1 MNALRSG
8 ETLEEEK
15 DTYDISKDLLA
26 HAKSIKSFN
35 ASARGKEDEVSVE
48 ELKELRRVQKERT
61 EVSLLV
67 IRPSSLIQRPFPPP
81 PPHAHSPPQ
90 IQKMKALGMD
100 IRPSM
105 GVRMESRQVA
115 DEDDY

>member
-26 HAKSIKSFN
+26 HAKGIKSFN

-61 EVSLLV
+61 EVSVLYCV
-67 IRPSSLIQRPFPPP
+67 YSSFVPYSTPIPT
-81 PPHAHSPPQ
+81 SPTSRSLPTTDP
-90 IQKMKALGMD
+90 KN
-100 IRPSM
+100 
-105 GVRMESRQVA
+105 ESPRNGHPTQHGRTNG
-115 DEDDY
+115 ESTSC